1 MVPGPWR
8 LPSKLNEGF
17 RITLVPGEVQFA
29 RGIQVVYK
37 SMENQLKQSDMLH
50 DKGLTGSSLELM
62 PRRGYTPYGSLAS
75 VRSLANQAFSRAAD
89 ATLIAGN
96 GVRLL
101 EDARENY
108 PAWLEAIE
116 GAQHHVYFENYII
129 RDDETGRMFAEAF
142 IRKALEGVRVR
153 LIYDWLGGNGKA
165 SRSFWEELRKG
176 GVDVRCYNPPRLDS
190 PLGWLSRDH
199 RKMLSVDGAVGFI
212 TGLCVGNEWAGAPDG
227 KTAPWRDTGVEVRGP
242 AVTEIE
248 QAFAQMWEL
257 TGDPIPNEELIE
269 LEPPAPA
276 GDKHLRI
283 IASVPATA
291 GVFRLDQMVAS
302 LARERLWL
310 TDAYFAGTTIYVQA
324 LRIAARDG
332 VDVRL
337 LVPHATDLPLLQP
350 LSRAGYRTL
359 LEAGVRVFE
368 WNGTM
373 LHAKT
378 MVADGRWARVGST
391 NLNIASWLGN
401 AELDAVIE
409 DEAFAHEMEAMYLK
423 DLTNATEIVLDQRRR
438 LRTPGGTHPRY
449 THTHRNRGS
458 AGPAA
463 AGALRISN
471 VLGAAVTDRRTLEPV
486 EARIMLATGLI
497 LLILAGVLIFVPFLL
512 VYPVILA
519 FTWIAVTLLMKASK
533 TYARTRKKRKST
545 S

>member
-1 MVPGPWR
+1 VSDTSNR
-8 LPSKLNEGF
+8 TDVTN
-17 RITLVPGEVQFA
+17 RDHIGETVE
-29 RGIQVVYK
+29 R
-37 SMENQLKQSDMLH
+37 
-50 DKGLTGSSLELM
+50 M
-62 PRRGYTPYGSLAS
+62 PRRVHTPYSSLSS

-89 ATLIAGN
+89 APLIAGN
-96 GVRLL
+96 AVRLL
-101 EDARENY
+101 VDARENY
-108 PAWLEAIE
+108 PAWLDAIE
-116 GAQHHVYFENYII
+116 NARHHVYFENYII

-142 IRKALEGVRVR
+142 IRKAQEGVIVR
-153 LIYDWLGGNGKA
+153 LIYDWLGGSGKA
-165 SRSFWEELRKG
+165 SRAFWEELRKG
-176 GVDVRCYNPPRLDS
+176 GVEVRCYNPPRFDS
-190 PLGWLSRDH
+190 PFGWLSRDH

-227 KTAPWRDTGVEVRGP
+227 STAPWRDTGVEVRGP
-242 AVTEIE
+242 AVTQIE

-257 TGDPIPNEELIE
+257 TGDPIPEEELNA
-269 LEPPAPA
+269 LDPPQPA

-310 TDAYFAGTTIYVQA
+310 TDAYFAGTTVYVQA
-324 LRIAARDG
+324 LRMAARDG

-368 WNGTM
+368 WNGPM

-409 DEAFAHEMEAMYLK
+409 DEAFAHEMEEMYLN

-438 LRTPGGTHPRY
+438 LRTPGGVRPRRA
-449 THTHRNRGS
+449 HTPGRRGS
-458 AGPAA
+458 AAPVA

-471 VLGAAVTDRRTLEPV
+471 VLGAAVTNRRTLEPV
-486 EARIMLATGLI
+486 EARIMLATAVALVA
-497 LLILAGVLIFVPFLL
+497 LAGILIFLPFLL
-512 VYPVILA
+512 VYPVIVILI
-519 FTWIAVTLLMKASK
+519 WIAITLIMKANK
-533 TYARTRKKRKST
+533 MYARTRKKQT
-545 S
+545 GLA